1 MTIKTST
8 AWTHVTGSG
17 AARVVVYEK
26 VGSRM
31 LTLRWWIAA
40 RKQWRRKSL
49 GRTLERDRNGKL
61 VKASVEWAKQ
71 QAMRKS
77 VALSDGVV
85 DVALPTKPAPFT
97 IGETEAV
104 LTDVD
109 TGPYPHATP
118 FVAELTR
125 ALTLA
130 CTVWGK
136 DTMWNEIDDQAWT
149 KLMRRRLA
157 GLLAKKKQGIRS
169 TEITVSRINTA
180 AEWLRDQKKI
190 PRDAAL
196 LPKKWRKDLLTYWRG
211 ETAKAQGLSVNDVK
225 DPEVHRP
232 RHTLEDMRKV
242 LAAAELVDP
251 RLYLLLQLAAEYRL
265 GQARTAKR
273 SHVNLE
279 AGSFRIFGRGK
290 KGGANIDLTA
300 GQLLALH
307 RALDPDVGYL
317 AALERV
323 WIDEQKDY
331 YLFPS
336 GKMLGR
342 KQGAWALGRGIDYKK
357 PVSREWIIMN
367 FHVAEDRAGV
377 KKIKGGAAYLLRR
390 QNVDAMN
397 AVGISGLGKQAA
409 GGWSSTKV
417 PDSIYAEETNKAG
430 RDEAKRVRS
439 VTRGEKNG

>member
-1 MTIKTST
+1 MTITTST
-8 AWTHVTGSG
+8 AWTHVEGSG
-17 AARVVVYEK
+17 AARVVVYED
-26 VGSRM
+26 VARGGA
-31 LTLRWWIAA
+31 LTLRWWVAA
-40 RKQWRRKSL
+40 RKQWKRKSL
-49 GRTLERDRNGKL
+49 GRTLERDRNRKP

-85 DVALPTKPAPFT
+85 DVAAIAPVAPFT
-97 IGETEAV
+97 IGETKKA

-118 FVAELTR
+118 FRDEMTR
-125 ALTLA
+125 ALELA
-130 CTVWGK
+130 CMVWGE
-136 DTMWNEIDDQAWT
+136 DTTWKEIDDQAWT
-149 KLMRRRLA
+149 KLMRRRLVA
-157 GLLAKKKQGIRS
+157 LLAKEKQGIRS

-196 LPKKWRKDLLTYWRG
+196 LPKKWRADLLKYWRG
-211 ETAKAQGLSVNDVK
+211 ETAKLQGKKSDEID
-225 DPEVHRP
+225 DPVPHRP

-242 LAAAELVDP
+242 LAAAAKVDP

-265 GQARTAKR
+265 GQARTARR
-273 SHVNLE
+273 SHIHS
-279 AGSFRIFGRGK
+279 ADRTFRIFGRGK
-290 KGGANIDLTA
+290 KGGAVIDLTD
-300 GQLLALH
+300 GQVA
-307 RALDPDVGYL
+307 AWDAAIAEGGYL
-317 AALERV
+317 HDLERAWV
-323 WIDEQKDY
+323 DEQKDY

-342 KQGAWALGRGIDYKK
+342 KASTWTLGRGIDAEK
-357 PVSREWIIMN
+357 PVSREWIIKN
-367 FHVAEDRAGV
+367 FHAAEDRAEV

-397 AVGISGLGKQAA
+397 EVGISGLGKQAA

-417 PDSIYAEETNKAG
+417 PDSIYAEGTNKVG
-430 RDEAKRVRS
+430 REEAKRVRS
-439 VTRGEKNG
+439 LTRGEK